1 MVKTKPIKDRFN
13 KSIEQCLSHIQ
24 TNLNAPKNLHNKFGN
39 YKYRSYES
47 ILQSVK
53 PHLIETGC
61 ILTCSD
67 ELVLVGDRYYV
78 KATLT
83 LIKGENKISTTA
95 FAREAE
101 VKKGMDDSQITGAAS
116 SYARKYAANG
126 LFAIDDTKDAD
137 HYDNSKYEVIKQKP
151 EPITK
156 DQKDKFAKLL
166 KHKAFEATQSETQKW
181 WQESFN
187 TNDPYLSA
195 VNKLSAMQIRI
206 EQFNKE
212 NKGDKTNASAN

>member
-1 MVKTKPIKDRFN
+1 MVKTK
-13 KSIEQCLSHIQ
+13 SVEECLSYIQ
-24 TNLNAPKNLHNKFGN
+24 KNLNAPKNLHNKFGN

-53 PHLIETGC
+53 PHLNETGC

-95 FAREAE
+95 YAREAE
-101 VKKGMDDSQITGAAS
+101 IKKGMDDSQITGAAS

-137 HYDNSKYEVIKQKP
+137 HFDNSKYEVIKSKP
-151 EPITK
+151 DPITQ
-156 DQKDKFAKLL
+156 DQKAKFTKLL
-166 KHKAFEATQSETQKW
+166 EHEAFQSTKKETENW
-181 WQESFN
+181 WKESFN
-187 TNDPYLSA
+187 TDNPYLSA
-195 VNKLSAMQIRI
+195 TNKLSAMQIRI
-206 EQFNKE
+206 DQFKQE
-212 NKGDKTNASAN
+212 KKGDKINASAN